1 MAERESVL
9 PDHSANG
16 CLRSQEINNW
26 SSELRIR
33 LADSLF
39 MNSGEGICIADADE
53 RIIEVNPT
61 LCQLTGFARE
71 ELIGKTPRVFHSGL
85 QDVVYYQ
92 IMWKA
97 LLEQG
102 QWRSELWNR
111 RPDGSLYA
119 VRLNISAVCNAENR
133 LVNYVALMADITDS
147 KLREIE
153 LVKDASHDALTG
165 LPNRGLLADRLQQAL
180 AQAQR
185 SKVLLAVCYLDLD
198 GFKAINDQYGH
209 ATGDQV
215 LVEVARRLSTAVRV
229 GDTVA
234 RVGGDEFI
242 LLLWG
247 LDQVEACDLTIN
259 RILTEVARPVLPAH
273 MGTDLSAS
281 VGISLSPLDGT
292 TPAELLARADSAMYR
307 AKLEGGNRFRFFSG
321 YKT

>member
-1 MAERESVL
+1 
-9 PDHSANG
+9 
-16 CLRSQEINNW
+16 
-26 SSELRIR
+26 
-33 LADSLF
+33 

-61 LCQLTGFARE
+61 LGCLTGFARE

-85 QDVVYYQ
+85 Q
-92 IMWKA
+92 MSFTTKLCGA

-119 VRLNISAVCNAENR
+119 VRLNILAVCNAENR

-198 GFKAINDQYGH
+198 RFKAINDHGH

-215 LVEVARRLSTAVRV
+215 L
-229 GDTVA
+229 
-234 RVGGDEFI
+234 
-242 LLLWG
+242 
-247 LDQVEACDLTIN
+247 
-259 RILTEVARPVLPAH
+259 
-273 MGTDLSAS
+273 
-281 VGISLSPLDGT
+281 
-292 TPAELLARADSAMYR
+292 
-307 AKLEGGNRFRFFSG
+307 
-321 YKT
+321 